1 MGFEDFLGE
10 WIKWGL
16 AIGFVYLCYINPI
29 ARMIGYFI
37 ASLLI
42 LAVTVRTFITIGIW
56 TPSATSDLVTA
67 LVIFGSCV
75 IGHINQEDN

>member
-1 MGFEDFLGE
+1 MGFSNWFL
-10 WIKWGL
+10 
-16 AIGFVYLCYINPI
+16 YLCYINPI

-67 LVIFGSCV
+67 LVILGSCI
-75 IGHINQEDN
+75 IGHKKQKEN

>member
-1 MGFEDFLGE
+1 
-10 WIKWGL
+10 
-16 AIGFVYLCYINPI
+16 
-29 ARMIGYFI
+29 MIGYFI

-67 LVIFGSCV
+67 LVILGSCI
-75 IGHINQEDN
+75 IGHKNQKEN

>member
-1 MGFEDFLGE
+1 MSFEDVFGE

-16 AIGFVYLCYINPI
+16 KIGFVYLCYINPI

-37 ASLLI
+37 ASFLI
-42 LAVTVRTFITIGIW
+42 LAVTVRTLITIGFW

-67 LVIFGSCV
+67 LVILGSCI
-75 IGHINQEDN
+75 IGHKNQKEN